1 MPPHGPLFLLKEDW
15 VGTEGG
21 RILKLAI
28 VSDEIHQDFDKAVKY
43 GKEMGVYR
51 FELRTAWGSRFP
63 LFSQDQMNRI
73 KDLCRKESIQITSVS
88 PGLFKTPLHSEEMAF
103 HRGELLKKTLEAAEE
118 LEVSRI
124 IIFGVQRS
132 PQDRAGDGERVK
144 EMLGEACIKA
154 SRAGFT
160 MLLENE
166 PGWWAD
172 TSLNTL
178 DILTELKDTGIRLNW
193 DVGNLFN
200 AGEED
205 YRKGYDLLKG
215 YIANV
220 HMKDVKKAPDG
231 NRYVPLGEG
240 DIDWIGQLNALKQDG
255 YDRDIVVETHC
266 TPLLEASRKS
276 VAYVRKWLQV
286 SGY

>member
-1 MPPHGPLFLLKEDW
+1 
-15 VGTEGG
+15 
-21 RILKLAI
+21 LKLAI
-28 VSDEIHQDFDKAVKY
+28 VSDEIHQDFDKAVEY
-43 GKEMGVYR
+43 GKEMGVHR
-51 FELRTAWGSRFP
+51 FELRGAWGSRFP
-63 LFSQDQMNRI
+63 LLSRDQMNRI
-73 KDLCRKESIQITSVS
+73 KDLCRKEGIQITSVS

-103 HRGELLKKTLEAAEE
+103 HRGELLEKTLEAAEE

-132 PQDRAGDGERVK
+132 PQDQADDGERVK
-144 EMLGEACIKA
+144 EILGEACIKA
-154 SRAGFT
+154 SRSGFT

-178 DILTELKDTGIRLNW
+178 DILTVLKDTGIRLNW

-205 YRKGYDLLKG
+205 FREGYELLKG
-215 YIANV
+215 YMANV
-220 HMKDVKKAPDG
+220 HMKDVKKDPEG

-240 DIDWIGQLNALKQDG
+240 DIDWASQLNALQQDG
-255 YDRDIVVETHC
+255 YDQHIVVETHC

-276 VAYVRKWLQV
+276 VDYVRKWLQARGCDV
-286 SGY
+286 EREGSM